1 MKLGRFTLHY
11 LRGGNT
17 NIDGGAMFGVV
28 PKPLWTKKY
37 KVNDKNQIHTP
48 THPILIQTSDKN
60 ILIDTGIGN
69 GKLSDK
75 QQRNS
80 GVEYESLI
88 DEDLKQLGLTTSDID
103 MVLMTHLHF
112 DHASGL
118 TDKDGH
124 AVFDRATHFI
134 PVSYTHL

>member
-69 GKLSDK
+69 GKLRGNHSPNE
-75 QQRNS
+75 Q
-80 GVEYESLI
+80 
-88 DEDLKQLGLTTSDID
+88 
-103 MVLMTHLHF
+103 
-112 DHASGL
+112 
-118 TDKDGH
+118 
-124 AVFDRATHFI
+124 
-134 PVSYTHL
+134 